1 MSLVL
6 DWSNFFCGNPIDF
19 SGICE
24 VLIVFSVVFLWCS
37 NTRVITFHVAPLL
50 SSVIRHVVVS
60 RFRSSLW
67 ISVMSFDG
75 SISSHEVSLSH
86 FVSGFS
92 VVLLSVL
99 RDVSHELIV
108 LWVNGA

>member
-6 DWSNFFCGNPIDF
+6 DWGDFFFGNPIDF

-37 NTRVITFHVAPLL
+37 NTSVITFHVAPLL
-50 SSVIRHVVVS
+50 SSVIRPEVVS
-60 RFRSSLW
+60 RFGSSLW

-75 SISSHEVSLSH
+75 SISGQVVSLSL
-86 FVSGFS
+86 FVFGFS

-99 RDVSHELIV
+99 SDVSHEFIV